1 MQSSSATTSSPSL
14 APSIAC
20 AGSVLFLDI
29 DGVISPFTKQFTGHA
44 HDPIKFISLDCLAV
58 LNEWLDSN
66 PDFAAN
72 IVLSS
77 SWRNNPGFDKTV
89 EVLTKAGLRG
99 KIVAAT
105 PYWEMIKAPTVWSS
119 GYRKEECLRV
129 DAIWQFIHNLE
140 TKPEHVV
147 ILDDI
152 AEMKPL
158 GRHHLLTSPYSGI
171 KRKQLSRL
179 TEISR
184 IKYQHNPG
192 HVVKHV
198 L

>member
-1 MQSSSATTSSPSL
+1 MQSPSTTPHSPNFTSSSEPSRCV
-14 APSIAC
+14 P
-20 AGSVLFLDI
+20 FLDI
-29 DGVISPFTKQFTGHA
+29 DGVISPFTKQFSGHA
-44 HDPIKFISLDCLAV
+44 TDPIKFISLDCLAV
-58 LNEWLDSN
+58 LNEWLDGN

-89 EVLTKAGLRG
+89 EVLTKVGLRG

-105 PYWEMIKAPTVWSS
+105 PYWETIKAPTAWSS
-119 GYRKEECLRV
+119 GYKREECLRS
-129 DAIWQFIHNLE
+129 DAIWQYLDNLE

-158 GRHHLLTSPYSGI
+158 GRYHLLTSPYAGI
-171 KRKQLSRL
+171 KRKQLRRL

-184 IKYQHNPG
+184 IKYQHNPS